1 VSIGGHVYSIERLQF
16 ETLFKCLA
24 GFAESK
30 VYGSFSRKDFKMNA
44 KLKLTYKFSQ
54 SFVSVRHL

>member
-1 VSIGGHVYSIERLQF
+1 MCSIERLQF

-54 SFVSVRHL
+54 SFVSVLHL